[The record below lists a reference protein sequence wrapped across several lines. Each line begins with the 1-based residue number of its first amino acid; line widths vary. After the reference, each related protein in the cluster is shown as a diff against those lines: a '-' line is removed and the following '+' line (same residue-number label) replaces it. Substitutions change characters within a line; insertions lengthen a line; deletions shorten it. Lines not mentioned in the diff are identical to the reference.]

1 MRCTIKD
8 QHGVSLIA
16 AVFIIVILAFMGMMF
31 ISMVTTSS
39 VTATNDLL
47 SAQALDV
54 AEGGIE
60 FALYQF
66 KSGTV
71 CTALANS
78 NVSLGRGSFTVTST
92 LYSPA
97 ATVLT
102 ANITATSATIPATS
116 TAGYAPQGR
125 ITIESEAIWYG
136 GISGNNFVNVQR
148 GAGGTTAA
156 THAVSSSVS
165 QSQCNI
171 LSTGNVGTAQRTA
184 AASVQGTPPSPSSSA
199 TSFDGPLTLVST
211 ATTSIASLATTLA
224 AGNNLIIAMVTFQNG
239 TNTAA
244 DINAGNLQLR
254 YDTTVLDSTKS
265 LIRVTGPS
273 TNAGTLYD
281 TDNIF
286 AQKTHFFLYRH
297 TGAPASPTY
306 NLVAQATASN
316 RIYAKV
322 KMVVLNNVPY
332 SYSSNDGDGNI
343 QLTTNAGGAVLA
355 SHATGLPAGNNIVLA
370 AVQLDQTT
378 TNSRT
383 IDAGDLILRKG
394 GGTGTSLSYNA
405 FDIDLESR
413 DNAKRGTGYL
423 LIATDGGAA
432 NQAYTVTGR
441 ASRMNSI
448 NGAVSI
454 MVLQGLSFSYLSTGT
469 ADLSA
474 TATTLGSLS
483 TTFDAGN
490 NVVIS
495 ATQTMNYDWYNRN
508 ILTDRLVYGG
518 GGVTPSSNVVP
529 IYLQGSITNDD
540 YASGLLLYHSN
551 APANPTY
558 SWQSQSDSATGLEPI
573 RADTDM
579 VAVHLSNNS
588 SISIFSRQ

>member
-1 MRCTIKD
+1 MRCTVKG

-16 AVFIIVILAFMGMMF
+16 AVFIIVILSFMGMMF

-47 SAQALDV
+47 SAQALDI

-78 NVSLGRGSFTVTST
+78 NVPLGRGSFAVTST
-92 LYSPA
+92 LYAPG
-97 ATVLT
+97 TTILM
-102 ANITATSATIPATS
+102 ANITATATAIPVVS

-136 GISGNNFVNVQR
+136 GISGNNFINVQR
-148 GAGGTTAA
+148 GTGGTTAA
-156 THAVSSSVS
+156 THAASSTVA
-165 QSQCNI
+165 QNQCNI
-171 LSTGNVGTAQRTA
+171 MSTGAVGTAQRTA
-184 AASVQGTPPSPSSSA
+184 AASIQGTPPSPSSSA
-199 TSFDGPLTLVST
+199 ASFDGPLTLVST
-211 ATTSIASLATTLA
+211 ATTSIGSLSTTLA
-224 AGNNLIIAMVTFQNG
+224 AGNNLIIVMVTFQNV
-239 TNTAA
+239 TSSAA

-254 YDTTVLDSTKS
+254 HDTTVLDSTKS

-297 TGAPASPTY
+297 AGAPASPTY

-322 KMVVLNNVPY
+322 KMVILNNIPY
-332 SYSSNDGDGNI
+332 SYCSNDSDGNI
-343 QLTTNAGGAVLA
+343 QLTTNASGAVLG

-378 TNSRT
+378 ANSRT
-383 IDAGDLILRKG
+383 IDAGDLILRRG
-394 GGTGTSLSYNA
+394 GGTGTSLNYNT

-413 DNAKRGTGYL
+413 DHAKRGMGYL
-423 LIATDGGAA
+423 LIATDSGVV
-432 NQAYTVTGR
+432 NQTYTVTGR

-454 MVLQGLSFSYLSTGT
+454 MVLQGLAFSYLSTGT
-469 ADLSA
+469 VDLPA
-474 TATTLGSLS
+474 TTATLGSLA
-483 TTFDAGN
+483 TTFAAGSN
-490 NVVIS
+490 IVIS

-508 ILTDRLVYGG
+508 ILTDRLIYGG

-529 IYLQGSITNDD
+529 IYLQGSITTDD
-540 YASGLLLYHSN
+540 YASGLLFYHLN
-551 APANPTY
+551 APANPAY
-558 SWQSQSDSATGLEPI
+558 HWQSQSDSATGLEPI

-579 VAVHLSNNS
+579 VAVHLSNSS
-588 SISIFSRQ
+588 SIEIFSRQ